1 MSGILT
7 ERRRIVNRF
16 RLLRTDRSHLRVG
29 WGLPGERR
37 DQTVNQASKLKQ
49 SRRTDPRETLRRRF
63 NGQLQLDP
71 GEH

>member
-1 MSGILT
+1 MSAIGHPVPTVRKPLDQIT
-7 ERRRIVNRF
+7 AANFKAYV
-16 RLLRTDRSHLRVG
+16 
-29 WGLPGERR
+29 R